1 MLVFNIMSRPLT
13 GVFDLSLP
21 LIAHANRIFT
31 NKWYHLLSFI
41 IINRDNTHLPDRSD
55 TAALSDMGDDEVFE
69 MSVGNSIAPSKST
82 KKDSRKSKP
91 GTSNA
96 DEKERRMS
104 KVSRSLEK
112 SGKSVR
118 YMAQAIKRSLNRS
131 NQSSGSFSSGGNYA
145 ITLPSGVTKDVR
157 GR

>member
-1 MLVFNIMSRPLT
+1 MRVSVRKATAT
-13 GVFDLSLP
+13 GSSGSSSTAPIKNAGKILSS
-21 LIAHANRIFT
+21 T
-31 NKWYHLLSFI
+31 
-41 IINRDNTHLPDRSD
+41 DRSD

-69 MSVGNSIAPSKST
+69 MSVGNSIAPSIAK
-82 KKDSRKSKP
+82 KKDCRRAKP

-96 DEKERRMS
+96 LERRKS

-112 SGKSVR
+112 SGKSMR
-118 YMAQAIKRSLNRS
+118 YMAQAIKRSLHRS
-131 NQSSGSFSSGGNYA
+131 SQSSCSFSSGGNYA

>member
-1 MLVFNIMSRPLT
+1 MAFCIFMQPLVLT
-13 GVFDLSLP
+13 KV
-21 LIAHANRIFT
+21 IF
-31 NKWYHLLSFI
+31 
-41 IINRDNTHLPDRSD
+41 IINRDNAHFPDRSY

-69 MSVGNSIAPSKST
+69 MSVGNSIAPSKAS

-96 DEKERRMS
+96 KEKERRKS
-104 KVSRSLEK
+104 KVSRSIEK
-112 SGKSVR
+112 SGKSMR
-118 YMAQAIKRSLNRS
+118 YMAKAIKRSLNRS
-131 NQSSGSFSSGGNYA
+131 SQSSGSFSSGGNYA